1 MQTYGINHQYLFTH
15 TVSLRNTDQYDADIA
30 HIWTY
35 ELTQT
40 VTYGL
45 WRGRVEHGEGR
56 GIGPRTGLSATLTD
70 GLAGGLVSDG
80 GQDFLRGHAL
90 LCVIGYLWLGMK

>member
-15 TVSLRNTDQYDADIA
+15 TVSLWNTHQYDADIA
-30 HIWTY
+30 HQHV
-35 ELTQT
+35 LTKT

-45 WRGRVEHGEGR
+45 CRGRVEHGEGR

-90 LCVIGYLWLGMK
+90 LCVIGYL

>member
-1 MQTYGINHQYLFTH
+1 MYGINHQYLFTH
-15 TVSLRNTDQYDADIA
+15 TVSLWNTDQYDADIA

-45 WRGRVEHGEGR
+45 CRGRVEHGEGR

>member
-1 MQTYGINHQYLFTH
+1 MW
-15 TVSLRNTDQYDADIA
+15 NTDQYDADIA

-40 VTYGL
+40 VAYGL
-45 WRGRVEHGEGR
+45 CRGRVEHGEGR

>member
-15 TVSLRNTDQYDADIA
+15 TVSLWNTDQYDADIA
-30 HIWTY
+30 HQHV
-35 ELTQT
+35 LTQT

-45 WRGRVEHGEGR
+45 CRGRVEHGEGR

-90 LCVIGYLWLGMK
+90 LCVIGYL

>member
-15 TVSLRNTDQYDADIA
+15 TVSLWNTDQYDADIA
-30 HIWTY
+30 HIRTY

-45 WRGRVEHGEGR
+45 CRGRVEHGEGR

-90 LCVIGYLWLGMK
+90 LCVIGYL